1 MKSSSF
7 AYERPTDIQ
16 EALATK
22 ARWGL
27 SAKYLAGG
35 QSLIPAMNMR
45 FNSSTCLI
53 DLNGIKS
60 LRGIREDGGE
70 LVIGA
75 LTRHEEVASSDLVQK
90 KLPILVQAS
99 RYLAHIAIRNRGT
112 FGGSVALA
120 HPDAEWPAA
129 CLLLN
134 ARMRIAGPNGV
145 REVPAPEFFQGL
157 YATALQEDDLL
168 ESIAIPVQ
176 SPSERSCVLE
186 LARRHGDF
194 ATAAVMARAQ
204 VENGA
209 LKHLAIVFFAVGD
222 LPLCDKE
229 LDKSI
234 QEIIDGGDL
243 SRIPDIVKNSLMKQN
258 LRADLYSDQ
267 KTKLHLCGVLA
278 RRAVEKLIEI

>member
-1 MKSSSF
+1 M
-7 AYERPTDIQ
+7 
-16 EALATK
+16 
-22 ARWGL
+22 
-27 SAKYLAGG
+27 
-35 QSLIPAMNMR
+35 
-45 FNSSTCLI
+45 
-53 DLNGIKS
+53 
-60 LRGIREDGGE
+60 
-70 LVIGA
+70 
-75 LTRHEEVASSDLVQK
+75 VQK

-99 RYLAHIAIRNRGT
+99 RYLAHVAIRNRGT

-134 ARMRIAGPNGV
+134 ARMRIVGPNGA
-145 REVPAPEFFQGL
+145 REVSATDFFQGL

-204 VENGA
+204 VESGS
-209 LKHLAIVFFAVGD
+209 LKHFAIVFFAVGD
-222 LPLCDKE
+222 LPLCDKG

>member
-7 AYERPTDIQ
+7 AYERPTDMNQ
-16 EALATK
+16 ALASK
-22 ARWGL
+22 IRWGL
-27 SAKYLAGG
+27 SAKFLAGG

-60 LRGIREDGGE
+60 MRGIREEGGE
-70 LVIGA
+70 IIIGA
-75 LTRHEEVASSDLVQK
+75 LTRHEEVARSELIKKKIPLLVE
-90 KLPILVQAS
+90 AS

-134 ARMRIAGPNGV
+134 ARMRVVSLDGV
-145 REVPAPEFFQGL
+145 REVPAADFFQGL
-157 YATALQEDDLL
+157 YATVLQEDDLL

-176 SPSERSCVLE
+176 SLNERSCVIE
-186 LARRHGDF
+186 LSRRHGDF
-194 ATAAVMARAQ
+194 ATAAVMAKAQ
-204 VENGA
+204 GQGSTLNQF
-209 LKHLAIVFFAVGD
+209 AIIFFAVGD
-222 LPLCDKE
+222 QPLCDEE

-234 QEIIDGGDL
+234 QQVINHGNL
-243 SRIPDIVKNSLMKQN
+243 SQIPDIVKTALMKQN
-258 LRADLYSDQ
+258 IRADLYSNQ
-267 KTKLHLCGVLA
+267 ETKLHLCSILA
-278 RRAVEKLIEI
+278 RRAVEKLLKL